1 MPEYYR
7 SQAAQRHSGAVRN
20 GETAPTS
27 KRRRVE
33 SEPEAQC
40 GHPAAVAA
48 ENSSDDEWMPNV
60 WDLLKYNRGRPKKT
74 SKRQAPVRRRQAGKT
89 AESSSDDEYD
99 HHHRSSGCCAPQVL
113 GEFCGGA
120 VRQYLCGKC
129 GKEWWSRTPVEDAM
143 CPVCLRGH
151 WCGKCTMDRLMRQQ
165 PQRLQRAIDAG
176 EVAAA
181 IHHHQ
186 TESSS
191 DDEYDHHHR
200 SCGCCAPQVLEEVR
214 VRRYLCRRCGEMW
227 WSASRPWCRNCALSF
242 YAMLPKEV

>member
-1 MPEYYR
+1 MPAR
-7 SQAAQRHSGAVRN
+7 KQGLRARAQRH
-20 GETAPTS
+20 
-27 KRRRVE
+27 
-33 SEPEAQC
+33 
-40 GHPAAVAA
+40 AAVG
-48 ENSSDDEWMPNV
+48 DDGKLLFDHPEFK
-60 WDLLKYNRGRPKKT
+60 DLL
-74 SKRQAPVRRRQAGKT
+74 T
-89 AESSSDDEYD
+89 A
-99 HHHRSSGCCAPQVL
+99 R
-113 GEFCGGA
+113 
-120 VRQYLCGKC
+120 GKC